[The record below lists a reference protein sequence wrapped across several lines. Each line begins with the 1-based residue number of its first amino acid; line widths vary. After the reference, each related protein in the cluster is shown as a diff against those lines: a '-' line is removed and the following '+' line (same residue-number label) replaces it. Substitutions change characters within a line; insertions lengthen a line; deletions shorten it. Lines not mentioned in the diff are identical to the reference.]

1 MVAPAKK
8 PSAVAQKLVA
18 SDPAKAAAKP
28 ATKPALVPLPV
39 APKKQPVAKVTKA
52 VEPEVDGVEAEN
64 AGSLKSGKAN
74 PFAIR
79 ENSARQVSIR
89 ILKGMT
95 EATDIKV
102 LVDQFR
108 TEREDIDEAKA
119 RQHIILTRA
128 WLIKKDG
135 VELPEIT
142 GCRQPGVP
150 KVKLTDEQK
159 AARKAARKAA
169 KNGGEDG
176 VTAEEEVEE
185 TSVEN
190 VEVEEA

>member
-8 PSAVAQKLVA
+8 PAAVAQKIVSSA
-18 SDPAKAAAKP
+18 PAKTAPTK

-39 APKKQPVAKVTKA
+39 APKKPIAKATKV
-52 VEPEVDGVEAEN
+52 VEPDVDGVEAEN
-64 AGSLKSGKAN
+64 AGELKSGKAN

-89 ILKGMT
+89 VIKGMT

-108 TEREDIDEAKA
+108 SEREDIDEVKA

-150 KVKLTDEQK
+150 KVKLTDEEK

-176 VTAEEEVEE
+176 VTAEEEVAE

>member
-8 PSAVAQKLVA
+8 PAAVAQKLVA
-18 SDPAKAAAKP
+18 PAKPVAKP

-39 APKKQPVAKVTKA
+39 APKKPVAKVTKV

-64 AGSLKSGKAN
+64 AGELKSGKAN

-79 ENSARQVSIR
+79 ENSARQVSMRIIR
-89 ILKGMT
+89 GM
-95 EATDIKV
+95 EGPTDIDV
-102 LVDQFR
+102 LVTAFQL
-108 TEREDIDEAKA
+108 ERSDIDAAKA
-119 RQHIILTRA
+119 RQHLILTRA
-128 WLIKKDG
+128 WLIKDKG
-135 VELPEIT
+135 EELHEIT
-142 GCRQPGVP
+142 GTRQPGVP
-150 KVKLTDEQK
+150 KVKLTDEE
-159 AARKAARKAA
+159 KAARKAA
-169 KNGGEDG
+169 KKAAKKGGDDG